1 MDTKILDGVP
11 QIVLL
16 SIKEDLDATHAS
28 QLLKTLKELVEQG
41 HLKIIID
48 LSKIDFVSSS
58 GIGVLASTG
67 KNLAESSGKLMVVC
81 EREKIVSLFHI
92 TSLDRLI
99 HIHPSIEEAQAAF

>member
-1 MDTKILDGVP
+1 MDTKILDGTQ

-16 SIKEDLDATHAS
+16 STKEDLDATHAS
-28 QLLKTLKELVEQG
+28 QLLETLKEVLEQG

-67 KNLAESSGKLMVVC
+67 KNLAQSSGKLMVVC
-81 EREKIVSLFHI
+81 QSEKIVSLFHI
-92 TSLDRLI
+92 TNLDRLI
-99 HIHPSIEEAQAAF
+99 HIHSSLEEAQAAF